1 MPQAL
6 YPDSYNAMNSSVMSQ
21 LLTTKLREDALV
33 LRSMKSSSESSGSLL
48 AAKAKM
54 MQEIHCILTLM
65 LGPPPKP
72 DDKFTWQY
80 YDKEEKFHEES
91 MTPLALAKPLNVS
104 EMFSLV
110 NDPRNS
116 YSQHLSVDRLGN
128 VVGGRPVTY
137 VNVDM
142 KTMKDAAI
150 AMIKDGVPVFFG
162 SDVGKF
168 EDGKAGVLDPKRYDY
183 DLAFNIS
190 FNLSKTQRLKARES
204 QMTHAMVLTGVQIED
219 DKPVRWRVMNSWGE
233 DAGSKGYFVASD
245 KWMDEYTYQVVVE
258 PSYVSKEIRDVLKQD
273 AKVLPLWDPMGAL
286 A

>member
-1 MPQAL
+1 MPQSL
-6 YPDSYNAMNSSVMSQ
+6 FPDSYNAMNSSVMSQ

-80 YDKEEKFHEES
+80 YDKEDKFHEES

-150 AMIKDGVPVFFG
+150 AMIKEGVPVFFG

>member
-1 MPQAL
+1 
-6 YPDSYNAMNSSVMSQ
+6 MNSSVMSQ

-80 YDKEEKFHEES
+80 YDKEDKFHEES

-116 YSQHLSVDRLGN
+116 YNQHLSVDRLGN

-142 KTMKDAAI
+142 KTMKDCCY
-150 AMIKDGVPVFFG
+150 
-162 SDVGKF
+162 
-168 EDGKAGVLDPKRYDY
+168 R
-183 DLAFNIS
+183 
-190 FNLSKTQRLKARES
+190 
-204 QMTHAMVLTGVQIED
+204 HAQG
-219 DKPVRWRVMNSWGE
+219 GC
-233 DAGSKGYFVASD
+233 AS
-245 KWMDEYTYQVVVE
+245 
-258 PSYVSKEIRDVLKQD
+258 L
-273 AKVLPLWDPMGAL
+273 LWQ
-286 A
+286 

>member
-1 MPQAL
+1 MPQSL

-72 DDKFTWQY
+72 GDKFMWQY
-80 YDKEEKFHEES
+80 YDKEDKFHEES

-116 YSQHLSVDRLGN
+116 YNQHLSVDRLGN

-150 AMIKDGVPVFFG
+150 AMIKEGVPVFFG

>member
-1 MPQAL
+1 
-6 YPDSYNAMNSSVMSQ
+6 
-21 LLTTKLREDALV
+21 
-33 LRSMKSSSESSGSLL
+33 
-48 AAKAKM
+48 M

-80 YDKEEKFHEES
+80 YDKEDKFHEES
-91 MTPLALAKPLNVS
+91 VTPLALAKPLNVS

-116 YSQHLSVDRLGN
+116 YNQHLSVDRLGN

-150 AMIKDGVPVFFG
+150 AMIKEGVPVFFG

>member
-1 MPQAL
+1 MPQSL

-80 YDKEEKFHEES
+80 YDKEDKFHEES

-116 YSQHLSVDRLGN
+116 YNQHLSVDRLGN

-142 KTMKDAAI
+142 KTMKAAAI
-150 AMIKDGVPVFFG
+150 AMLKEGVPVFFG